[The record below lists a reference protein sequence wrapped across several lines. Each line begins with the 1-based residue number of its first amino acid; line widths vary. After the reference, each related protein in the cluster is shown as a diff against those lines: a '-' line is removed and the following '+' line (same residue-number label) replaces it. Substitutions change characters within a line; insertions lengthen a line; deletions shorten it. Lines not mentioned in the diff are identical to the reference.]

1 MYVCMYVCMY
11 VHMYICIYLYIC
23 IYVYLHNYV
32 HSYFICGYSHIYI
45 YYTHLHGGPYHPPL
59 WQSHGSH
66 GKHEP
71 WKQRS
76 TRRRTVTLWHC
87 NLAKLSTILSW
98 LGLWFCLFGAVV
110 KTARKGSHLEITF
123 NEGSQL
129 RYHLKRGSSVLF
141 KDQLKRLPQELSSFS
156 THG

>member
-1 MYVCMYVCMY
+1 MYICIYVNIFIGMYVCMYVCMY

-76 TRRRTVTLWHC
+76 TRRRTVPLWHC

-110 KTARKGSHLEITF
+110 KTARKDHIWRSPSMKDH
-123 NEGSQL
+123 
-129 RYHLKRGSSVLF
+129 SSA
-141 KDQLKRLPQELSSFS
+141 
-156 THG
+156 TT